1 MRAPI
6 LLVLLMAPGLAVS
19 CGLQPGDEQTSQA
32 REPEVLS
39 QVTLPGAD
47 VLMERGFD
55 HLQGQRVGLLTN
67 RTGRL
72 RDGRRT
78 IDLLWQAQGVK
89 LVRLFSPEHG
99 LRTDLEGRVQDGA
112 DGHTNLPVVS
122 LYGQHRRPREEDL
135 EDLDLVIFDLQDV
148 GVRFYTYSTTLFYLL
163 EACSDLKQKHPDSAP
178 GVVILD
184 RPNPLSSYGP
194 RGPLSDPSRRSF
206 ICPADM
212 PLMHGLTLGE
222 LALWR
227 AAQQGLS
234 VELEVVQLK
243 HWDPAS
249 HWSET
254 GLAWIA
260 PSPNLRTPE
269 SALLYPM
276 IGMLEASNLSVGR
289 GTDEP
294 FMRLGAAWLDGRALA
309 QRLRARPLPGLLAEA
324 LEFSPDSGPFQ
335 GELCGGVQ
343 FQIVERADLRPVESG
358 LKLVRELI
366 DLGGE
371 EFDWRRVDERLAH
384 ASTLEQVRQQSAQ
397 DPGLGEVTWSSGLL
411 RWRKGVR
418 PYLLYPRSWD

>member
-6 LLVLLMAPGLAVS
+6 FLALLLAPGLAVS
-19 CGLQPGDEQTSQA
+19 CGLQTGDVQISQA
-32 REPEVLS
+32 REPGGPS
-39 QVTLPGAD
+39 QVTLPGVD
-47 VLMERGFD
+47 VLLELGLDR
-55 HLQGQRVGLLTN
+55 LKGQRVGLLTN

-78 IDLLWQAQGVK
+78 IDLLWQAPEVE

-99 LRTDLEGRVQDGA
+99 LKTELEGRVQDGA
-112 DGHTNLPVVS
+112 DGLTNLPVVS
-122 LYGQHRRPREEDL
+122 LYGQHRRPQEEDL

-163 EACSDLKQKHPDSAP
+163 EACSDLKQERPDRAP
-178 GVVILD
+178 GVMVLD

-194 RGPLSDPSRRSF
+194 RGPVSDPNRRSF

-227 AAQQGLS
+227 VAQQGLS
-234 VELEVVQLK
+234 VDLEVVQLK
-243 HWDPAS
+243 QWDSAS

-254 GLAWIA
+254 GLTWIA

-276 IGMLEASNLSVGR
+276 IGVLEASNLSVGR

-309 QRLRARPLPGLLAEA
+309 QRLRARPLPGLLAEF
-324 LEFSPDSGPFQ
+324 LKFSPDSGPFQ
-335 GELCGGVQ
+335 GEICEGVQ
-343 FQIVERADLRPVESG
+343 FQIVERMDLRPVESG
-358 LKLVRELI
+358 LRLVRELI
-366 DLGGE
+366 ELGGA

-384 ASTLEQVRQQSAQ
+384 ASTLERVRQQSAQ
-397 DPGLGEVTWSSGLL
+397 DPGLGEVTWRSGLL

-418 PYLLYPRSWD
+418 PYLLYPRSWE